1 MSAGVPV
8 KVNLDGAVFIE
19 LERIAARNGTTIA
32 ARNGTTIGALL
43 AEAGRRISGT
53 TPPRKGRARRR
64 DHDVIVVDEWVVA
77 CRMGVSVP
85 VIASRYHCS
94 ASTVYNRLTE
104 RGVISS

>member
-19 LERIAARNGTTIA
+19 LERIA

-77 CRMGVSVP
+77 YRMGVSVP